1 MKSYRLPLV
10 VTQPNTKPLLS
21 DMCSGAVDRSRTVC
35 RCLPPATRDATREVS
50 RQIQVIQWSQ
60 IASSSE
66 RLTVRTRLTMDV
78 CVSRA
83 VDRSETVFGCLG
95 RVVEYPRRVLYV
107 HMHLWSGRPLRGR
120 LWVSISRGSRGNVGR
135 APCMAARAKSFCG
148 PMPGITEARR
158 SYPDV
163 RLHLRSGRPL
173 RDSVWISSLGGRV
186 STTGTLR
193 PHVPSERATAQR

>member
-60 IASSSE
+60 KASSSE

-83 VDRSETVFGCLG
+83 VDRSETVLGCLG

-107 HMHLWSGRPLRGR
+107 HMYLL
-120 LWVSISRGSRGNVGR
+120 
-135 APCMAARAKSFCG
+135 
-148 PMPGITEARR
+148 
-158 SYPDV
+158 
-163 RLHLRSGRPL
+163 SGRPL
-173 RDSVWISSLGGRV
+173 RDSVRVSTSGGRV
-186 STTGTLR
+186 SKNPTVH
-193 PHVPSERATAQR
+193 PHAPLERSTAQRQGSGVYLPRLARQRRTCAVYGGAGKVLLRPNAGDH

>member
-10 VTQPNTKPLLS
+10 VTQPSTKHLLS

-35 RCLPPATRDATREVS
+35 RCLPPATRDATREIS

-60 IASSSE
+60 KASSSE

-95 RVVEYPRRVLYV
+95 RVVEYPGRVLYV

-120 LWVSISRGSRGNVGR
+120 VGVSISRGSRRDVGR
-135 APCMAARAKSFCG
+135 APCMAARAKSYVSLMVG
-148 PMPGITEARR
+148 TTDRR
-158 SYPDV
+158 
-163 RLHLRSGRPL
+163 R
-173 RDSVWISSLGGRV
+173 
-186 STTGTLR
+186 
-193 PHVPSERATAQR
+193 